1 MRVYGVQRE
10 ETAAYADLIQQL
22 NTNVGCAE
30 LAVALSFRQKPKPDA
45 NQDKTPI
52 APTRF
57 IASRPIVSEARL
69 LRQQDRVPA

>member
-10 ETAAYADLIQQL
+10 ETAACADLIQQL
-22 NTNVGCAE
+22 NTYVGCAE
-30 LAVALSFRQKPKPDA
+30 LAVALSFRQDPKPGA

-57 IASRPIVSEARL
+57 IASGPFLSEAVL
-69 LRQQDRVPA
+69 LRQKDRVLA